1 MILTHTF
8 SWYHG
13 AACLVFLVLYL
24 LYIRRMVRIGKAIR
38 SPFRAIFVKIALR
51 TAYFALCLI
60 ALLGPSLEGGK
71 RETKLAGKDIMFCI
85 DLSKSMNAVDIQPSR
100 IEKLKYEIK
109 KVIDAFSSDRLGIII
124 FSSEAYMQCP
134 LTYDKNALYL
144 FIETMN
150 SNLVPGG
157 GTDFASPLRMA
168 ISKLNDANKKKTSGK
183 TRTQIIILVSD
194 GEDFGDS
201 TSDIMEQIEEEG
213 VKLFTLGIGT
223 EAGGRIPEGNS
234 YKIDKDGNE
243 VVSKLDSKTLQALA
257 SKADGKYFE
266 INASRNDINRIISSI
281 GGIEGEV
288 REAKILNVSDNI
300 YFYFLFPA
308 FLLFIIDIFVNIK
321 TLKV

>member
-1 MILTHTF
+1 M
-8 SWYHG
+8 
-13 AACLVFLVLYL
+13 
-24 LYIRRMVRIGKAIR
+24 
-38 SPFRAIFVKIALR
+38 
-51 TAYFALCLI
+51 
-60 ALLGPSLEGGK
+60 
-71 RETKLAGKDIMFCI
+71 
-85 DLSKSMNAVDIQPSR
+85 
-100 IEKLKYEIK
+100 
-109 KVIDAFSSDRLGIII
+109 
-124 FSSEAYMQCP
+124 
-134 LTYDKNALYL
+134 
-144 FIETMN
+144 
-150 SNLVPGG
+150 
-157 GTDFASPLRMA
+157 
-168 ISKLNDANKKKTSGK
+168 
-183 TRTQIIILVSD
+183 
-194 GEDFGDS
+194 
-201 TSDIMEQIEEEG
+201 
-213 VKLFTLGIGT
+213 KLFTLGIGT